1 MASESGAGAW
11 RTLDFI
17 DRLRRHETREDICRD
32 ITQEIARYG
41 YSHVTVWSMPGPGD
55 NPADC
60 VLLNTRPQEYIDRYV
75 EKNHVMRDPVV
86 TELRHTLA
94 PFSWSD
100 VRARRDLS
108 KAEKA
113 IVDEGRAFGAHDGMT
128 IPIVT
133 RSGSVAVFSPCGEAP
148 DLSPRARAAVELA
161 GIMGYSA
168 LRSATGERPK
178 REPAR
183 TPLSAREREIMQY
196 VAAGRS
202 DEEIGDL
209 LALSTRTVTWHVENA
224 KRKLDALRRPQAVV
238 QALRNGE
245 IDL

>member
-1 MASESGAGAW
+1 MASASGICAQ

-17 DRLRRHETREDICRD
+17 DRLRRRDRYDDACRD
-32 ITQEIARYG
+32 IVEELAWHG
-41 YSHVTVWSMPGPGD
+41 YSHVTVWSMPRANE

-60 VLLNTRPQEYIDRYV
+60 MLLNTRPPEYIARYV
-75 EKNHVMRDPVV
+75 EMNHVMRDPVV
-86 TELRHTLA
+86 TELRRTLT

-113 IVDEGRAFGAHDGMT
+113 IIDEGRAFGAHDGMT
-128 IPIVT
+128 VPIVT
-133 RSGSVAVFSPCGEAP
+133 PSGSVAVFSPCGTAP
-148 DLSPRARAAVELA
+148 DLSPHARAAVEII
-161 GIMGYSA
+161 GMVGYAA
-168 LRSATGERPK
+168 LRTVLGKPQAPAA
-178 REPAR
+178 AR
-183 TPLSAREREIMQY
+183 TPLSAREREILQY
-196 VAAGRS
+196 VAAGKS
-202 DEEIGDL
+202 DDEIGDL
-209 LALSTRTVTWHVENA
+209 LSLSTRTVTWHVENA